1 LVPPGSLGLDRPLW
15 TQDSKQLVYAVGYGV
30 HVVNVRTGESHDANP
45 GELRQIGWSP
55 LGLVSPDH
63 RWIARFSSYCPQFCS
78 VAGLSLLRASDES
91 ERASFPGV
99 FAAAWSPNGK
109 WLGLE
114 EARGPVL
121 PFPINQATIRR
132 VDGATCPC
140 PALASTPGPLYPADV
155 NAGRIVAYGD
165 NETLVLDR
173 NGNRLVS
180 LPMSPQAAQ
189 LSANDVVLLSRG
201 DLRDYDAHSAE
212 LIHAWPLPDVLS
224 GPVCGW
230 RTCDQTRLVLD
241 DAAQGLVTYT
251 LDGDIHL
258 LRLADSA
265 DALVGPGSLARF
277 MDLGLV
283 YADGARIHLV
293 PYARLP
299 LLSFKAER
307 P

>member
-1 LVPPGSLGLDRPLW
+1 MPRLCTERGLKCDYGFDARPG
-15 TQDSKQLVYAVGYGV
+15 A
-30 HVVNVRTGESHDANP
+30 
-45 GELRQIGWSP
+45 SP
-55 LGLVSPDH
+55 LGPDNEIAYAFGNCGNIFRPALGRFAGSGDLLVYGE
-63 RWIARFSSYCPQFCS
+63 W
-78 VAGLSLLRASDES
+78 
-91 ERASFPGV
+91 
-99 FAAAWSPNGK
+99 W
-109 WLGLE
+109 

-132 VDGATCPC
+132 VDGAACPC

-180 LPMSPQAAQ
+180 LAMSPQAAQ

-201 DLRDYDAHSAE
+201 DLRDYDAYSAE

-258 LRLADSA
+258 LRLADGA